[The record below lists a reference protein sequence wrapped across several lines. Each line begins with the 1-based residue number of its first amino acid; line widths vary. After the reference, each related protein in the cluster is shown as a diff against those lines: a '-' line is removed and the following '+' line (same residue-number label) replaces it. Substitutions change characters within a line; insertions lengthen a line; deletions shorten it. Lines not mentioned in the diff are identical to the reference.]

1 MAPTSNPKLRRL
13 LPRLILVGLILGLA
27 LFAPFLTDQDPVKM
41 NIAERL
47 QPPSLDHYLGQ
58 DEYGRD
64 ILARLLYGARVSLA
78 VALLAAAAAGVIGVA
93 IGLFGGYFGGIVEL
107 FTVRLTDIVL
117 SFPPML
123 LALLIVTILG
133 PGAETLTLVL
143 IILYTPGYARVAYGE
158 TLSVRSV
165 EYVEASRALGAQAG
179 RILFLT
185 ILPNISGPIIVQFS
199 LTVASAILIESGL
212 SFLGLGVVPPDSSWG
227 LMIRAARGYMV
238 YSPLPLL
245 WPCLALTV
253 TVLAVNALCDALRD
267 IYDPKGAHEGGLL
280 QAARSLVRFPVADGR
295 EAAKS
300 ADEQQDEPQLAVSDL
315 RIEFATPQGAFAAV
329 DGISFNV
336 GQGETVA
343 VVGESGSGKT
353 MTGLSILKL
362 IPGPHGSVTRGSI
375 ALRSKDGAVL
385 PIERLDE
392 KSLEAVR
399 GNEVAMVFQEPMTSL
414 NPVYPVGEQIAEALR
429 QHRESGRREALAR
442 AVELLGRVGI
452 PDADRRV
459 RDYPHQMS
467 GGMRQRVMIAIAL
480 SCHPALLVA
489 DEPTTALDV
498 TVQAQI
504 LELFQHLRD
513 AGDSDLGLLFIT
525 HNLGVVAEIADR
537 VLVMYCGRIVEE
549 GPVREVF
556 RDPRHPY
563 TRGLLSSIPRVDAA
577 TGERVPLA
585 AIPGTVPGPGERRQ
599 GCAFAPRCVFA
610 EPRCEV
616 EDPPAVTFAPGRST
630 RCLRWEALGSMS
642 GQDQSL
648 TASSAATSGREAGS

>member
-1 MAPTSNPKLRRL
+1 MNPKLRRL
-13 LPRLILVGLILGLA
+13 LPRLLLVGLILGLA
-27 LFAPFLTDQDPVKM
+27 LFAPLLTDQDPVKM
-41 NIAERL
+41 TISERL
-47 QPPSLDHYLGQ
+47 QPPSADHYLGQ

-78 VALLAAAAAGVIGVA
+78 VALLAAAAAGVIGVTL
-93 IGLFGGYFGGIVEL
+93 GLVGGYFGGIAEL

-143 IILYTPGYARVAYGE
+143 TILYTPGYARVAYGE
-158 TLSVRSV
+158 TLSARSV
-165 EYVEASRALGAQAG
+165 EYVEASRALGASPF
-179 RILFLT
+179 RILFRT

-267 IYDPKGAHEGGLL
+267 IYDPKAAREGGLL
-280 QAARSLVRFPVADGR
+280 QAARSLVRFPVAG
-295 EAAKS
+295 EARRAE
-300 ADEQQDEPQLAVSDL
+300 AEPAEDAQVKVSDL
-315 RIEFATPQGAFAAV
+315 RIEFATPHGAFAAV
-329 DGISFNV
+329 DGVSLAI
-336 GQGETVA
+336 GRGETVA

-353 MTGLSILKL
+353 MIGLSILRL
-362 IPGPHGSVTRGSI
+362 IPGPHGSITAGSI
-375 ALRSKDGAVL
+375 ALRTKQGNVL
-385 PIERLDE
+385 PLEQLDE
-392 KSLEAVR
+392 EALEEVR
-399 GNEVAMVFQEPMTSL
+399 GRDVAMVFQEPMTSL

-429 QHRESGRREALAR
+429 RHHDLNKRDALAK
-442 AVELLGRVGI
+442 AIELLERVGI
-452 PDADRRV
+452 PDAALRV

-480 SCHPALLVA
+480 SCTPALVVA

-504 LELFQHLRD
+504 LDLFQHLRD
-513 AGDSDLGLLFIT
+513 EGDSDLGLMFIT

-563 TRGLLSSIPRVDAA
+563 TRGLLSSIPRVNQA
-577 TGERVPLA
+577 TGERAPLT
-585 AIPGTVPGPGERRQ
+585 AIPGTVPGPGERPR
-599 GCAFAPRCVFA
+599 GCAFAPRCAFA
-610 EPRCEV
+610 EPRCSV
-616 EDPPAVTFAPGRST
+616 EEPAAHSFAPGRST
-630 RCLRWEALGSMS
+630 RCLRWDEL
-642 GQDQSL
+642 D
-648 TASSAATSGREAGS
+648 TPASRSAGREIAQEAGQ